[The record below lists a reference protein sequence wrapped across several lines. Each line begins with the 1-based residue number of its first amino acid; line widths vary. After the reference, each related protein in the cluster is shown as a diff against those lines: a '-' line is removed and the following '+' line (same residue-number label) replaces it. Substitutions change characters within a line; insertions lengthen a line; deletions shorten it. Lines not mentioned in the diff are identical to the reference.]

1 MKDKICECG
10 EVMVKIKGCWGK
22 WLPKEKIY
30 FKCIACGKAYR
41 PRVEELLDG
50 REVQKMRK

>member
-41 PRVEELLDG
+41 PRVEE
-50 REVQKMRK
+50 RKDTKNGM